1 MPPTPTAPT
10 AGPGLS
16 AATAVVGVI
25 GDPVSQSLSPLLHNA
40 AFAEMGIDWVSV
52 GFTVTPGSV
61 AVALQGAR
69 ALGIKGLSVTMPHK
83 DAVAGLVDR
92 RTALADRLGAVKF
105 REHKCEATSDLS
117 AAAQE
122 PKRDT
127 SSAFTERTRML
138 IKRGYT
144 PKVAVELVLHETGIE
159 HGNDPRM
166 MEKAHADAADF
177 LLRIRKGLL

>member
-1 MPPTPTAPT
+1 MSGNRKQNHAKPDCGGAAKAASSIHRETNVTAPVLDST
-10 AGPGLS
+10 
-16 AATAVVGVI
+16 VGVADMVRFLI
-25 GDPVSQSLSPLLHNA
+25 WTEGDANGWACSNCAWRFPVPTLLSGGEA
-40 AFAEMGIDWVSV
+40 
-52 GFTVTPGSV
+52 
-61 AVALQGAR
+61 
-69 ALGIKGLSVTMPHK
+69 K
-83 DAVAGLVDR
+83 DAY
-92 RTALADRLGAVKF
+92 DRLGAVKF